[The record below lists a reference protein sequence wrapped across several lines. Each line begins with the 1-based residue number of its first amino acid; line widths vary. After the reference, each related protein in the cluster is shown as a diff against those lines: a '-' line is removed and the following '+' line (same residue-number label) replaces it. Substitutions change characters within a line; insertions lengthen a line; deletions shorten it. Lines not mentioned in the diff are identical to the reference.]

1 MCIHIKPVTSGDIP
15 FLWDMLYEAIHIG
28 DGEERPPRSI
38 LQKPELANYVEN
50 WGRNGDHALIATDSD
65 GKKIGA
71 VWIRLFKDMAKV
83 YGFVDE
89 QTPILSM
96 AISHDYRGKGI
107 GTKLMNEMC
116 KLASNHQY
124 KAISLSVDPSNPAL
138 RLYER
143 FGFKKICVDGTSWNM
158 MIFL

>member
-1 MCIHIKPVTSGDIP
+1 MCIHIKPATSEDIP
-15 FLWDMLYEAIHIG
+15 YLWDMLYEAIHMG

-71 VWIRLFKDMAKV
+71 VWIRFFKDMAKV

-116 KLASNHQY
+116 KLASNHSY

-143 FGFKKICVDGTSWNM
+143 FGFKKIGVDGTSWNM
-158 MIFL
+158 MISL